1 MACQNNEESWQVWML
16 NNDSYNDIDGDDD
29 DDDDDIEGAWL

>member
-1 MACQNNEESWQVWML
+1 MACQNNEESRQVWML
-16 NNDSYNDIDGDDD
+16 NDDSYNDIADED